1 MKRYQK
7 PMKLRKSKCPACHE
21 RGLIAI
27 GVEPDHPVIENNI
40 VVVCEIC
47 GTRSLLNSN
56 TFDKDDLPQGI
67 VPVIAE

>member
-7 PMKLRKSKCPACHE
+7 PVKLRKSKCPACNE

-27 GVEPDHPVIENNI
+27 GVEPNHPVIENNI

-47 GTRSLLNSN
+47 GTRSLLN
-56 TFDKDDLPQGI
+56 TDKLSPEDLGGSDA
-67 VPVIAE
+67 PVIRQ